1 MIQRVMKCLIAC
13 LVVSAVAACSQAAVT
28 TSEKESVEE
37 ATLTIAVPEGF
48 EWGNAEEFAVVQK
61 AVTDKYPNI
70 KLNLL
75 AQNVMNGNPTG
86 LEKLIAQNDIPDL
99 VITSSSKLAIFDKL
113 GLSFD
118 LSEYMKKENIDLSKF
133 EDNAIDM
140 VRRGSESGKM
150 IAIPYN
156 RHYDAL
162 YFNKDIFDKF
172 AVAYPTKAM
181 TWTEARELAKR
192 LTRQQDGVQYRGL
205 EPNVFDRLASQLEL
219 SYVDQKTG
227 KAIVTGPGWSSLMAF
242 VKSVY
247 DIPGNSGPVANQNA
261 TKQFL
266 KEQRLAML
274 PINNF
279 LPDLVQTPN
288 LKWGLVA
295 VPTFPEKP
303 TSSWA
308 YEGHTISIM
317 ATSPHKDEA
326 FKVIKTI
333 ISDDFVDKMMR
344 SGLMTTLK
352 DPKYRQN
359 FTKDLLLPKDI
370 DLKPIFETTP
380 APIVYQS
387 PIWPEEKQIVN
398 ELFQKSVLP
407 GTMDVNTAL
416 RQAQDE
422 IDKALAAAGQ

>member
-1 MIQRVMKCLIAC
+1 MKCLVAC
-13 LVVSAVAACSQAAVT
+13 LVVSVVAACSQSAVKT
-28 TSEKESVEE
+28 DKTSEKDTVGDV
-37 ATLTIAVPEGF
+37 TLTIAVPEGF

-61 AVTDKYPNI
+61 AVTNKYPNI

-113 GLSFD
+113 GLSYD
-118 LSEYMKKENIDLSKF
+118 LSEYMKKDNIDLSKF
-133 EDNAIDM
+133 EDNAVDM
-140 VRRGSESGKM
+140 VRRGSESGKL

-172 AVAYPTKAM
+172 AVAYPAKAM

-227 KAIVTGPGWSSLMAF
+227 KAIVTGQGWSTLMAF
-242 VKSVY
+242 AKTVY

-279 LPDLVQTPN
+279 LPDLVQTPD

-317 ATSPHKDEA
+317 STSLHKDAA
-326 FKVIKTI
+326 FQVITTL

-359 FTKDLLLPKDI
+359 FTKDLPLPKDI

-387 PIWPEEKQIVN
+387 PIWPQEKQIVTD
-398 ELFQKSVLP
+398 LFQKSVLP

-422 IDKALAAAGQ
+422 INKALAAAGQ